1 MYGRPAGSGGGRPPP
16 GGAFIHHNFRYGPE
30 PPAYKTPR
38 PEYTSY
44 VRKEPERPP
53 PQDRH
58 VVERSFDDRLFEQF
72 MRKFWKEQAEE
83 ETLDPDDVE
92 LDDDGPDLSGA
103 PDIANVI
110 IRKPSEIPKEPPS
123 RIEFEPLLPSAKRQ
137 ESKAEFDP
145 EQLLKGLEAYPTEE
159 LQEKTLTELNNEPKF
174 NEEDVEG
181 CEVETNT
188 LPSRGMLVEQTLD
201 QYMPSEEST
210 EVKQTEASAELEPY
224 TIESRENVAAVE
236 TEAAAQPL
244 EVEPAISEVELLSDV
259 QDLMHELEP
268 EIEEQEEVE
277 LSHEV

>member
-1 MYGRPAGSGGGRPPP
+1 MQIVNGSVIMLGSCFFGFLLSCSRFNVRPAGSGGGRPPP

-110 IRKPSEIPKEPPS
+110 IRKPSEIPKEP
-123 RIEFEPLLPSAKRQ
+123 LA
-137 ESKAEFDP
+137 
-145 EQLLKGLEAYPTEE
+145 G
-159 LQEKTLTELNNEPKF
+159 
-174 NEEDVEG
+174 
-181 CEVETNT
+181 
-188 LPSRGMLVEQTLD
+188 
-201 QYMPSEEST
+201 
-210 EVKQTEASAELEPY
+210 
-224 TIESRENVAAVE
+224 
-236 TEAAAQPL
+236 
-244 EVEPAISEVELLSDV
+244 
-259 QDLMHELEP
+259 
-268 EIEEQEEVE
+268 
-277 LSHEV
+277 